1 MRKLTI
7 PDSSIRKHRECVGE
21 RLQNYLDRLALHGA
35 ISWNVGGARIGTEE
49 RAKREKERDDLILAL
64 RSIHCREFFSRVA
77 RRFRDDD
84 ISVARPDVLMDFATD
99 CLRWESSLER
109 REPGARNNCRKV
121 LSILFNFSAFVQGR
135 KLVDAGVDGC
145 ILWTKR
151 RDASYEWS
159 AWHFIDSLGV
169 RYCPYCN
176 AETVGNMAYLA
187 SDGTRRL
194 HQSDL
199 DHFFPKSE
207 YPLLS
212 LSLYN
217 LVPSCCR
224 CNSRFKGS
232 RNHLAER
239 VKRGSL
245 GVLHPYLDN
254 FSDHFRF
261 EYAPN
266 SLNELYVKKNQKD
279 GPLHVYPIGKHVKLA
294 ARYLREYHIAEVYRD
309 FYDSELMAAIKSA
322 ALYTPSVREV
332 LEAKYPGIS
341 EEELDVSL
349 FRASSDEARFNR
361 HRFAKAICDIRSC
374 FLAPDSKFDLKVVE
388 NCLFDG

>member
-7 PDSSIRKHRECVGE
+7 PDSSIRKHRECVGK
-21 RLQNYLDRLALHGA
+21 RIQDYLDRLALHGA
-35 ISWNVGGARIGTEE
+35 ITWNVGGARMGTEE
-49 RAKREKERDDLILAL
+49 RAKREKARDDLILAL
-64 RSIHCREFFSRVA
+64 RSIACREFFQRVA

-84 ISVARPDVLMDFATD
+84 ITVARPDALMDFATD
-99 CLRWESSLER
+99 CHQWELSLER
-109 REPGARNNCRKV
+109 KESGAFNACRKV
-121 LSILFNFSAFVQGR
+121 MSILFDFSAFVQG
-135 KLVDAGVDGC
+135 KQLADAGADGR

-151 RDASYEWS
+151 RDVAGEWS

-187 SDGTRRL
+187 LDGTRRL

-224 CNSRFKGS
+224 CNSRFKGA
-232 RNHLAER
+232 RDHLGER
-239 VKRGSL
+239 MKHGCL

-261 EYAPN
+261 EYAPK
-266 SLNELYVKKNQKD
+266 SLRELYVQKKQKEC
-279 GPLHVYPIGKHVKLA
+279 PLHIYPIGKHVRSA
-294 ARYLREYHIAEVYRD
+294 TRYLREYHIPEVYRD
-309 FYDSELMAAIKSA
+309 FYDCELMAAIRSA
-322 ALYTPSVREV
+322 ALYTPSMRKV

-349 FRASSDEARFNR
+349 FRASSDKARFNQ

-374 FLAPDSKFDLKVVE
+374 FLAPGSKFDLDVVR
-388 NCLFDG
+388 NSLFGG